1 MAKKSV
7 RIAIPDDILQD
18 FLELVKSGNRPN
30 QILKAG
36 VYSLKN
42 KDKLPQQQTSIPP
55 DIINAINQLS
65 NKLTELENKLNDLS
79 TKLSNI
85 KPPENIQ
92 DIINKLENLYN
103 KLSNMN
109 QTDNLQNIMNK
120 IAELENKIQYQIK
133 LIKNLQDQSYIKS
146 ETTSQSSYKTYSQP
160 TYNQSNSTQTHTTY
174 QSQQSSNNQQKSQKP
189 TSAPTIPDPKKI
201 YQEAYA
207 MAMKEIEKE
216 KQPK

>member
-79 TKLSNI
+79 T
-85 KPPENIQ
+85 
-92 DIINKLENLYN
+92 

-216 KQPK
+216 KQSK